1 MVNSELFELF
11 PKHFI
16 DKQVEITYS
25 GGTITNTELF
35 SESMELTESLSSESE
50 LRFGSCE
57 ASRIKFK
64 IANVFLPMF
73 GQEISVQMKLEDH
86 HDTPFQIGRYK
97 VTSDTP
103 TADRRW
109 RDIIAYDAMQEIL
122 DADVAAWY
130 NKVLPDMESQTTMR
144 EFRKSFLEHFSVDEA
159 DPGQELVNDDMTVQ
173 RTIEPDQMSGKDVIT
188 AICEING
195 CFGHINREGKFAYIY
210 LPQYIQGLYPA
221 NDLYPD
227 HAPDYLPYQ
236 QETGHLYPQDP
247 KGNVLGR
254 KGSYI
259 SCKYEDFIT
268 KEIKRLQIRKEEN
281 DIGVI
286 INEDKEGNTYI
297 IQNNFLVYGKGT
309 EELKKI
315 AEKIFS
321 KISGII
327 YRPYNAEV
335 QGNPCFEVGDPIRLS
350 TKYEIVESYVFERTL
365 KGIQALR
372 DSFSANG
379 TETYGENLNTTHNSI
394 VELRGKSNVLTR
406 TIEET
411 KSDLRDTEQ
420 NLRSTITQTASEIRS
435 EVEKADEGLSSRI
448 TQNAESIE
456 TEVSRATKKET
467 EIEGNLNSVNEDLS
481 SRITQTAESITTEVT
496 KKIEDETKRATEA
509 ESGLSGSLTTTREEL
524 TSKIEQNAESITTE
538 VSRATKKEEEIDG
551 TIQSTDER
559 LSSKITQNAEGI
571 QAEVER
577 ATTAEG
583 TLSASVQVN
592 ADNIAL
598 KVSKDSVISEINQSA
613 EKITIKAA
621 KIDLEGLVSADE
633 FTSKYATI
641 DTLNANVANL
651 NTVIAGKASVGDL
664 NAVSARLGTVE
675 TNYISATSVAANY
688 ATITSLN
695 AVDAK
700 FSSLNANNIKAGTLS
715 VNYLDVDGIIGKIAT
730 RSLVVG
736 GNMSSTSV
744 STGGMSCSSLS
755 VGARSF
761 SAKSVYISSEKITI
775 NYLGY

>member
-1 MVNSELFELF
+1 MVNSELFDLF
-11 PKHFI
+11 PKHFV
-16 DKQVEITYS
+16 DKQVEIKYS

-35 SESMELTESLSSESE
+35 AESMELTESLCSESE

-57 ASRIKFK
+57 ASSIKFK

-73 GQEISVQMKLEDH
+73 NQEISVQMKLEDH
-86 HDTPFQIGRYK
+86 HDAPFQIGKYK
-97 VTSDTP
+97 VASDTP

-130 NKVLPDMESQTTMR
+130 NEILPDMESQTTMR
-144 EFRKSFLEHFSVDEA
+144 EFRKGFLEHFGIAEA
-159 DPGQELVNDDMTVQ
+159 DPEQELVNDDMVVQ

-254 KGSYI
+254 KGTYI

-286 INEDKEGNTYI
+286 VNEDKDGNTYI

-315 AEKIFS
+315 AENIFS

-335 QGNPCFEVGDPIRLS
+335 QGNPCLEVGDPIRLS
-350 TKYEIVESYVFERTL
+350 TKYEIVESYIFERTL

-379 TETYGENLNTTHNSI
+379 TEVYSENLNSTHNSI

-420 NLRSTITQTASEIRS
+420 NLSIRRC
-435 EVEKADEGLSSRI
+435 ARRPSSCRF
-448 TQNAESIE
+448 
-456 TEVSRATKKET
+456 R
-467 EIEGNLNSVNEDLS
+467 G
-481 SRITQTAESITTEVT
+481 
-496 KKIEDETKRATEA
+496 
-509 ESGLSGSLTTTREEL
+509 
-524 TSKIEQNAESITTE
+524 
-538 VSRATKKEEEIDG
+538 
-551 TIQSTDER
+551 
-559 LSSKITQNAEGI
+559 
-571 QAEVER
+571 
-577 ATTAEG
+577 
-583 TLSASVQVN
+583 
-592 ADNIAL
+592 
-598 KVSKDSVISEINQSA
+598 
-613 EKITIKAA
+613 
-621 KIDLEGLVSADE
+621 
-633 FTSKYATI
+633 
-641 DTLNANVANL
+641 
-651 NTVIAGKASVGDL
+651 
-664 NAVSARLGTVE
+664 
-675 TNYISATSVAANY
+675 
-688 ATITSLN
+688 
-695 AVDAK
+695 
-700 FSSLNANNIKAGTLS
+700 
-715 VNYLDVDGIIGKIAT
+715 
-730 RSLVVG
+730 
-736 GNMSSTSV
+736 
-744 STGGMSCSSLS
+744 
-755 VGARSF
+755 
-761 SAKSVYISSEKITI
+761 
-775 NYLGY
+775 

>member
-1 MVNSELFELF
+1 MVNSELFDLF
-11 PKHFI
+11 PKHFV
-16 DKQVEITYS
+16 DKQVEIKYS

-35 SESMELTESLSSESE
+35 AESMELTESLCSESE

-57 ASRIKFK
+57 ASSIKFK

-73 GQEISVQMKLEDH
+73 NQEISVQMKLEDH
-86 HDTPFQIGRYK
+86 HDAPFQIGKYK
-97 VTSDTP
+97 VASDTP

-130 NKVLPDMESQTTMR
+130 NEILPDMESQTTMR
-144 EFRKSFLEHFSVDEA
+144 EFRKGFLEHFGIAEA
-159 DPGQELVNDDMTVQ
+159 DPEQELVNDDMVVQ

-254 KGSYI
+254 KGTYI

-286 INEDKEGNTYI
+286 VNEDKDGNTYI

-315 AEKIFS
+315 AENIFS

-335 QGNPCFEVGDPIRLS
+335 QGNPCLEVGDPIRLS
-350 TKYEIVESYVFERTL
+350 TKYEIVESYIFERTL

-379 TETYGENLNTTHNSI
+379 TEVYSENLNSTHNSI

-435 EVEKADEGLSSRI
+435 EVEKADEKLSSTITQTATQIRSEVKDVNDTLTSTITQTASDIRSEVQKADEGLSSRI
-448 TQNAESIE
+448 TQK
-456 TEVSRATKKET
+456 AT
-467 EIEGNLNSVNEDLS
+467 D
-481 SRITQTAESITTEVT
+481 
-496 KKIEDETKRATEA
+496 
-509 ESGLSGSLTTTREEL
+509 
-524 TSKIEQNAESITTE
+524 
-538 VSRATKKEEEIDG
+538 
-551 TIQSTDER
+551 
-559 LSSKITQNAEGI
+559 
-571 QAEVER
+571 
-577 ATTAEG
+577 
-583 TLSASVQVN
+583 
-592 ADNIAL
+592 
-598 KVSKDSVISEINQSA
+598 
-613 EKITIKAA
+613 IKA
-621 KIDLEGLVSADE
+621 
-633 FTSKYATI
+633 
-641 DTLNANVANL
+641 
-651 NTVIAGKASVGDL
+651 
-664 NAVSARLGTVE
+664 
-675 TNYISATSVAANY
+675 
-688 ATITSLN
+688 
-695 AVDAK
+695 
-700 FSSLNANNIKAGTLS
+700 
-715 VNYLDVDGIIGKIAT
+715 
-730 RSLVVG
+730 
-736 GNMSSTSV
+736 
-744 STGGMSCSSLS
+744 
-755 VGARSF
+755 
-761 SAKSVYISSEKITI
+761 
-775 NYLGY
+775 